1 MTKLNLSEAARAAG
15 ITRATLYRHIKK
27 GKLSKESD
35 HEGNPLIDVSELMRV
50 YPELNLDA
58 AKDTGGEHISTLS
71 NDAEQST
78 PGTPLLQL
86 QLEQMERE
94 RDTERER
101 RQQAEARERE
111 TKEEMQRLI
120 GIIETQSKQLV
131 APKEDVTT
139 QPLARRGFWGRLFS

>member
-1 MTKLNLSEAARAAG
+1 MTKLNLSEAARTAG

-50 YPELNLDA
+50 YPELNLGA
-58 AKDTGGEHISTLS
+58 AKDVNSKHASKLP
-71 NDAEQST
+71 NDAEQNT

-94 RDTERER
+94 RDSERER
-101 RQQAEARERE
+101 RQQAEDRERE
-111 TKEEMQRLI
+111 TKEEIRRLI
-120 GIIETQSKQLV
+120 SIIETQSKQLV
-131 APKEDVTT
+131 APGEEAIT
-139 QPLARRGFWGRLFS
+139 QPTTRRGFWSRLFS